1 MSWSDAL
8 QILFWIVVG
17 VTAGFWVV
25 FGYWRLKSELKRR
38 QEGEPPLRSRRVA
51 IWRDPGDVGKRD
63 LAAGPG
69 EPPRPPF
76 TFIEEHD
83 TGSHPCVS
91 VSDATGRVWRVKW
104 GSEVRT
110 ETFGTRLAWALG
122 YFAEETHF
130 LPEGEIHD
138 ARELRRAKS
147 LIDERRFTE
156 ARFELSESGV
166 VRHFDAHS
174 WAWNDNPFVGTH
186 ELNGLKI
193 LMMLVSNWDNKDVRD
208 VARGSNT
215 AIFEHPF
222 DSIATSSTSRSR
234 SGSSTPH
241 SRSGSST
248 SRSRSGSSTPH
259 SRSLATEA
267 RYLIIDWGAALGAWG
282 SNIVQRGRWDP
293 KAYAEQSA
301 NFITGVDGE
310 VVQWGYQG
318 QRTADLTENITRD
331 DVRWFYRLA
340 GQLTDEQLR
349 DGFLASGATPDEAGY
364 FTAAMRARIEKL
376 REVC

>member
-8 QILFWIVVG
+8 QILFWIAVS
-17 VTAGFWVV
+17 VTAGFWIV

-38 QEGEPPLRSRRVA
+38 QEGDPPLQSRRVA
-51 IWRDPGDVGKRD
+51 IWSDPGDVSKRD

-76 TFIEEHD
+76 TFVEEHD

-91 VSDATGRVWRVKW
+91 VRDATRREWRVKW

-138 ARELRRAKS
+138 ARELKRAKS

-156 ARFELSESGV
+156 ARFELSERGV

-174 WAWNDNPFVGTH
+174 WAWNDNPFVGTR

-193 LMMLVSNWDNKDVRD
+193 LMMLLSNWDNKDVRD

-215 AIFEHPF
+215 AIFEHRVG
-222 DSIATSSTSRSR
+222 TS
-234 SGSSTPH
+234 
-241 SRSGSST
+241 
-248 SRSRSGSSTPH
+248 
-259 SRSLATEA
+259 TEA

-282 SNIVQRGRWDP
+282 SNVVQRGRWDP

-301 NFITGVDGE
+301 TFITGVDGE

-318 QRTADLTENITRD
+318 QRTADLTDNITRD